1 MASGLPR
8 RFAAVCAAIA
18 LLFAFIIQASALE
31 DKYRF
36 DELKMSVKL
45 PKDYYVITR
54 DSDRSDSVF
63 ETLNLG
69 YDETMIAFR
78 NSDIYLRA
86 YDPQQIYW
94 ISVIVTKT
102 DESKTINNYSDI
114 SASDR
119 KGILEN
125 LKQEPSVDSAVEV
138 KHNNNIFFDTSGKTN
153 DGTKPLYFKQSNTV
167 INGMQIDLVLQ
178 KYDEEILSEES
189 KALTNVANSL
199 EFDKINR
206 TTGPIF
212 EWWRLLLWVAIL
224 AGLAFALSILYR
236 QRNAAN
242 RRKLQERRKQREAAG
257 AQANGIPVIEPG
269 DDHMTFDKVLGYQD
283 DEQFENRAAT
293 DIDTYDINVTNKN
306 PMRGVAYFEDNGES
320 IDDGT
325 DYFDTYF
332 REPAQTRS
340 GPKRFFGAVWTYIK
354 IGFRRLGY
362 FFTNIKRK
370 LFKKKPK

>member
-125 LKQEPSVDSAVEV
+125 LKQDAALDPVRALGYRFAFGDAFERFINSGTKLYSDQVALYEPLSMQSSGYSCPCTTSICESMNPPENGEIVSVIV
-138 KHNNNIFFDTSGKTN
+138 NNRLKALYSYNSKTN
-153 DGTKPLYFKQSNTV
+153 TWMPTCVFST
-167 INGMQIDLVLQ
+167 
-178 KYDEEILSEES
+178 
-189 KALTNVANSL
+189 
-199 EFDKINR
+199 
-206 TTGPIF
+206 
-212 EWWRLLLWVAIL
+212 AI
-224 AGLAFALSILYR
+224 YR
-236 QRNAAN
+236 
-242 RRKLQERRKQREAAG
+242 G
-257 AQANGIPVIEPG
+257 
-269 DDHMTFDKVLGYQD
+269 
-283 DEQFENRAAT
+283 
-293 DIDTYDINVTNKN
+293 
-306 PMRGVAYFEDNGES
+306 
-320 IDDGT
+320 
-325 DYFDTYF
+325 
-332 REPAQTRS
+332 
-340 GPKRFFGAVWTYIK
+340 
-354 IGFRRLGY
+354 
-362 FFTNIKRK
+362 
-370 LFKKKPK
+370 